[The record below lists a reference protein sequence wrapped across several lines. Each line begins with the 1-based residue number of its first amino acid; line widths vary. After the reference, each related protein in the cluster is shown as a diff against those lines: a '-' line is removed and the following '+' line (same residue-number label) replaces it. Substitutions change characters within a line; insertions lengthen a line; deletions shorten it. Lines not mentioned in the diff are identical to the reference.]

1 MREGLSK
8 PTPSILPISCL
19 FSLNV
24 IVLRGFMHPFFHS
37 SAGQVALTQ
46 APVSVFPLAL
56 LSVFD
61 AKGHDALTFL
71 QGQLTNDIVA
81 QGIGQSRLAG
91 YCTAQ
96 GRLLST
102 MVLGQAPN
110 SDEVPLVR
118 GLMRQ
123 DILASVL
130 KRLSMFVL
138 RSKVV
143 LKQAELEVVGVAAST
158 AEIPSLSTALG
169 HPLPRNAWETF
180 HTSTGTWIVVPEWMQ
195 ASTVAA
201 RASRWWW
208 IAGPEHQVACDKLVL
223 NWAQGTTAQWEAQDI
238 QSGFPWIE
246 SLTQDLF
253 IPQTLNLELIEGV
266 SFTKGCYPG
275 QEIVARS
282 HYRGTVK
289 KRMALGKVTS
299 DGNLTL
305 LPGADIFEASDRDQ
319 ACGRLINV
327 ATIGTGT
334 ETTHWLLFETTFD
347 AYDRQQ
353 LRASSPDGPV
363 IETVALPYQTRESA
377 PGS

>member
-1 MREGLSK
+1 
-8 PTPSILPISCL
+8 
-19 FSLNV
+19 
-24 IVLRGFMHPFFHS
+24 MHPFLHS
-37 SAGQVALTQ
+37 SSGQAAHTALIQ
-46 APVSVFPLAL
+46 ASVSVFPLPQL
-56 LSVFD
+56 GVFE
-61 AKGHDALTFL
+61 AKGQDALTFL

-81 QGIGQSRLAG
+81 PGIGQSRLAG

-110 SDEVPLVR
+110 PDEVPLVR
-118 GLMRQ
+118 GFMHQ

-143 LKQAELEVVGVAAST
+143 LKQAEVEVVGVAASN
-158 AEIPSLSTALG
+158 AEIPTLSEALG
-169 HPLPRNAWETF
+169 HRLPQHAWETF
-180 HTSTGTWIVVPEWMQ
+180 HTSTGTWIAVPDRISVSSD
-195 ASTVAA
+195 AV
-201 RASRWWW
+201 RISRWWW

-223 NWAQGTTAQWEAQDI
+223 NWTQGLTAHWEAQDI

-289 KRMALGKVTS
+289 KRMALGKVTT
-299 DGNLTL
+299 GAELAL
-305 LPGADIFEASDRDQ
+305 LPGSDIFEESHSDQ
-319 ACGRLINV
+319 ACGRLINI

-334 ETTHWLLFETTFD
+334 EIG
-347 AYDRQQ
+347 
-353 LRASSPDGPV
+353 RAHV
-363 IETVALPYQTRESA
+363 
-377 PGS
+377 